1 MALFDEKLCKS
12 SVELLHQFYFIFL
25 MKNELLASSPSIYIF
40 DSSS

>member
-12 SVELLHQFYFIFL
+12 SVELLTSILFYFL